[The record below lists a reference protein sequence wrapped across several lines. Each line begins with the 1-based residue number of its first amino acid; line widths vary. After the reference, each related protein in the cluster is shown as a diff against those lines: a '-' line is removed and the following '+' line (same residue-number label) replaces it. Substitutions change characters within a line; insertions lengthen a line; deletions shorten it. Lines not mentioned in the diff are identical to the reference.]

1 MKIPMVVKP
10 IGALV
15 ESTGSSRSPSK
26 LSVPELLTAG
36 GIAGS
41 LAKSV
46 IAPMDR
52 VKILIQT
59 NPNQPFSVCSAYR
72 IGGDIVRKGGVSALW
87 KGHLATIIR
96 VMPYSATNFMVFS
109 RTGDLF
115 DKAFPSINHSVLRFT
130 AGAVSGSVATAIT
143 YPLETMRARLAVDQT
158 GQYRSGYISAVRE
171 IAAKEGLLTLY
182 SGLKPTLYG
191 IVPYAGISFATYDFL
206 KQRKVNRLL
215 SGAISGVIA
224 QSCTYPLDVVRRR
237 MQVNPGAYS
246 SMRVAFV
253 SIARTEGV
261 VKGLYKG
268 LSMNWFKGPV
278 AVAISLTTN
287 DVIQEWLTVKYH

>member
-1 MKIPMVVKP
+1 MVVKP

-15 ESTGSSRSPSK
+15 ETTGSSRSPSK
-26 LSVPELLTAG
+26 LSVPELLIAG

-41 LAKSV
+41 LAKTV

-59 NPNQPFSVCSAYR
+59 NPNQPFSVSSAFR
-72 IGGDIVRKGGVSALW
+72 IGRDIATTGGVSALW

-115 DKAFPSINHSVLRFT
+115 DTTFPSINRSALRFT

-158 GQYRSGYISAVRE
+158 GKYRSGYIAAVSD
-171 IAAKEGLLTLY
+171 IAAKEGLLSLY
-182 SGLKPTLYG
+182 SGLRPTLFG

-206 KQRKVNRLL
+206 KRRKVNRLL

-237 MQVNPGAYS
+237 MQVDPSAYS

-253 SIARTEGV
+253 SIAKTEGI